1 MVPVLRRTMLI
12 QTSPLQSVF
21 GMPFMISRTLRLSAL
36 VAISIS
42 IFASEGRCA
51 LPPEVKKELTALGK
65 ELKEVQGM
73 VKKKE
78 VDQAKELIKKTEERI
93 KELAIEEDEKDRSYA
108 TFKTALE
115 KAKNLIPVSFE
126 QEVAPILTSNCL
138 QCHGEEQASANLRL
152 DTYNMIAKGGRS
164 GVPVV
169 PRVPQRSGL
178 VLRMV
183 AENEQQRMPRGR
195 AKLADA
201 EIMTIARWI
210 EQGAAFDGKDQDAPI
225 GDSTVVKKPPVT
237 VVKADGTETV
247 SFSKDIAPWMVNICM
262 GCHSG
267 NNPRGNFG
275 FTTFEQ
281 LLQGGPTGT
290 TIVPGKPDESYI
302 VDLVLRQE
310 PLKMPAGQA
319 QLKQSQALALET
331 WIREGAHFDGND
343 AKASLREIVPT
354 EAQME
359 AAKLASMTDAE
370 FAERRITQTAELW
383 KRVSPKTEGVSATT
397 SNFYLYGT
405 ASEDRLKELGEKAE
419 AHLTKLAST
428 YSLPAGEKAFR
439 GRLAIFVTAERFDY
453 EEFNTVLMNG
463 RRTPKAVSGHTV
475 LNANFETA
483 YIAMHDVG
491 DTQSADALSAEQL
504 LKSLISQCY
513 LTRDGS
519 TLPDWLKQGFGLLE
533 SGVEENADY
542 VKAVPTRA
550 GQAVATIDDPG
561 KLFNDGTLAPEE
573 VGDVGYLLVKFLLSQ
588 GGPARFQQLVGEL
601 RTNPDAA
608 RAIQQVYGS
617 APAALGQMFLRSG
630 GK

>member
-1 MVPVLRRTMLI
+1 
-12 QTSPLQSVF
+12 
-21 GMPFMISRTLRLSAL
+21 MISRTLRLSAL
-36 VAISIS
+36 VAITIS

-73 VKKKE
+73 LKKKE
-78 VDQAKELIKKTEERI
+78 VDQAKELIKKTEDRI
-93 KELAIEEDEKDRSYA
+93 KELAIAEDEKDRSYA
-108 TFKTALE
+108 TFKTNLE

-126 QEVAPILTSNCL
+126 QEVAPILNANCL
-138 QCHGEEQASANLRL
+138 QCHGEAQASANLRL

-225 GDSTVVKKPPVT
+225 GDSMVVKKPPVT

-310 PLKMPAGQA
+310 PLKMPAG
-319 QLKQSQALALET
+319 T
-331 WIREGAHFDGND
+331 
-343 AKASLREIVPT
+343 
-354 EAQME
+354 
-359 AAKLASMTDAE
+359 
-370 FAERRITQTAELW
+370 
-383 KRVSPKTEGVSATT
+383 
-397 SNFYLYGT
+397 
-405 ASEDRLKELGEKAE
+405 
-419 AHLTKLAST
+419 
-428 YSLPAGEKAFR
+428 
-439 GRLAIFVTAERFDY
+439 
-453 EEFNTVLMNG
+453 
-463 RRTPKAVSGHTV
+463 
-475 LNANFETA
+475 
-483 YIAMHDVG
+483 
-491 DTQSADALSAEQL
+491 
-504 LKSLISQCY
+504 
-513 LTRDGS
+513 
-519 TLPDWLKQGFGLLE
+519 
-533 SGVEENADY
+533 
-542 VKAVPTRA
+542 
-550 GQAVATIDDPG
+550 
-561 KLFNDGTLAPEE
+561 
-573 VGDVGYLLVKFLLSQ
+573 
-588 GGPARFQQLVGEL
+588 
-601 RTNPDAA
+601 
-608 RAIQQVYGS
+608 GS
-617 APAALGQMFLRSG
+617 A
-630 GK
+630 